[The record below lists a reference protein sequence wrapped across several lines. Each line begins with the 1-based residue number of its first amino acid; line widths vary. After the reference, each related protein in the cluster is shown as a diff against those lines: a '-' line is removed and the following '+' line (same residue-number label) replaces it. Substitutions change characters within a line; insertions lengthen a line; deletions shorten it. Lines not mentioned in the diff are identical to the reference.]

1 MRVIL
6 LQELK
11 GTGIEGDIVE
21 VASGYANNYLLPN
34 NLAVLATKG
43 NLKQLEL
50 RRHNIVKR
58 EEERMAAANELKA
71 KMDGLSVQ
79 VEARVG
85 EEGQLFG
92 SVTTQM
98 IADALLEQHGIEVD
112 KKLIDLKAA
121 IKTAGE
127 HEAVVSL
134 HRDVKSDI
142 HLIVGDPEAIAAAT
156 AAAEA
161 AAAEEAAALEA
172 AAAAEAAAAEAAA
185 AEAAAEAEEGE
196 EAAEDEGEAV
206 EAEGEAAEEAAD
218 AEDEPADDAE

>member
-1 MRVIL
+1 MKVIL

-11 GTGIEGDIVE
+11 GTGIEGDIVD
-21 VASGYANNYLLPN
+21 VSNGYANNYLLPN
-34 NLAVLATKG
+34 KLAVRATDG
-43 NLKQLEL
+43 NMKQLEQ
-50 RRHNIVKR
+50 RRHNIAKR

-142 HLIVGDPEAIAAAT
+142 RLVVGDSEAIAAAE
-156 AAAEA
+156 AAAAA

-172 AAAAEAAAAEAAA
+172 AAAAEAAAAEE
-185 AEAAAEAEEGE
+185 AEATEAELAEGAEEAEAEAAEAEV
-196 EAAEDEGEAV
+196 A
-206 EAEGEAAEEAAD
+206 EAAEEASD
-218 AEDEPADDAE
+218 QPAE